1 MILYTMMPQELI
13 FPEDANVWNK
23 IEMLNVK
30 GVPVLAEQLD
40 EGYRITR
47 ILSSNPFDY
56 LNPELAPGNVI
67 RHFGP

>member
-1 MILYTMMPQELI
+1 
-13 FPEDANVWNK
+13 
-23 IEMLNVK
+23 MLNVK